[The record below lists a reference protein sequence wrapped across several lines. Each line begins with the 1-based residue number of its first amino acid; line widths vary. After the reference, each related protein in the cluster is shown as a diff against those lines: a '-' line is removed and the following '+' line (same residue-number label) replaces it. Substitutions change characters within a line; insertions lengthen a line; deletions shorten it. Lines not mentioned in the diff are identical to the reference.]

1 MPLPIGITHA
11 PQSDEPLN
19 TIGVVN
25 EYLPTPGV
33 HPLEECRKAFES
45 CLDAEQ
51 LQRYRL
57 PASNQTRVIIGLSG
71 GADSTITRPICR
83 TLFSPHYPTIEF
95 IFTDTKAEPESCY
108 QTLDKLESIT
118 GMPITRVTPH

>member
-11 PQSDEPLN
+11 PPIGRTLN

-71 GADSTITRPICR
+71 GADSTVLALFAALYLAPIIPPSNSS
-83 TLFSPHYPTIEF
+83 L
-95 IFTDTKAEPESCY
+95 
-108 QTLDKLESIT
+108 
-118 GMPITRVTPH
+118 PIPKPSRNPAIKRWINSNP